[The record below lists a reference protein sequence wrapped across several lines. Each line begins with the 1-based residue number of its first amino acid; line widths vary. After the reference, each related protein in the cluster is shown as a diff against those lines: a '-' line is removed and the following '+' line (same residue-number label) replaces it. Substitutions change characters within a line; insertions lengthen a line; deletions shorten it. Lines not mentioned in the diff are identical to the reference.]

1 MFRRCAK
8 QNKRVSKIVF
18 KRKLM
23 SLFYVALACVFWGLI
38 PTITKLLQQGPC
50 ADPKSLAYLR
60 FLIGFIF
67 CFSYC
72 TLSEVV

>member
-1 MFRRCAK
+1 
-8 QNKRVSKIVF
+8 
-18 KRKLM
+18 M
-23 SLFYVALACVFWGLI
+23 SLFYVALACVFWGLV